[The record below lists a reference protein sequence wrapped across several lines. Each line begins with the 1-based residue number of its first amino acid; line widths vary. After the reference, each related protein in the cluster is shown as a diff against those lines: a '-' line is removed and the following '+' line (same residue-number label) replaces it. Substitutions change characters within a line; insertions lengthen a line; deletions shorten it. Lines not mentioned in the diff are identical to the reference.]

1 MAPPRVRRSSCWRA
15 SVSRSRRAVAGE
27 TPNRTTT
34 SSTSSRPV
42 SASRLS
48 RAERRSVFV
57 RCGGGRLWHPLVG
70 GGGGGGGTRGG
81 GGRGGGGGEGRGRGW
96 GGDVGG
102 GGERGSGSPSR
113 PHRLAGV
120 AAGWLEGVSGS

>member
-57 RCGGGRLWHPLVG
+57 RCGGGPLWHAVRLGAG
-70 GGGGGGGTRGG
+70 GVACTEEEGERGGG
-81 GGRGGGGGEGRGRGW
+81 GGRGGGRRSDGLG
-96 GGDVGG
+96 
-102 GGERGSGSPSR
+102 
-113 PHRLAGV
+113 GV
-120 AAGWLEGVSGS
+120 AGGWVEGVSGSRRG

>member
-57 RCGGGRLWHPLVG
+57 RCGGGMVWHPLLVGAG
-70 GGGGGGGTRGG
+70 GGGCGRGAVWRGG
-81 GGRGGGGGEGRGRGW
+81 GGRGGAGGGL
-96 GGDVGG
+96 GDPLVVGAG
-102 GGERGSGSPSR
+102 
-113 PHRLAGV
+113 GV
-120 AAGWLEGVSGS
+120 ACTGEGV

>member
-57 RCGGGRLWHPLVG
+57 RCGGGLLWHPFVVG
-70 GGGGGGGTRGG
+70 GGGGGWTGG
-81 GGRGGGGGEGRGRGW
+81 GGGGGVGVGGGGEG
-96 GGDVGG
+96 GG
-102 GGERGSGSPSR
+102 GAVRR
-113 PHRLAGV
+113 AGRTV
-120 AAGWLEGVSGS
+120 

>member
-57 RCGGGRLWHPLVG
+57 RCGGARLLHPVSMGGVGEGVGGWGGGVLLGGGGGGFLVPWVDG
-70 GGGGGGGTRGG
+70 GGGGGGRHRRGG
-81 GGRGGGGGEGRGRGW
+81 VAVMWGAEG
-96 GGDVGG
+96 
-102 GGERGSGSPSR
+102 
-113 PHRLAGV
+113 
-120 AAGWLEGVSGS
+120 